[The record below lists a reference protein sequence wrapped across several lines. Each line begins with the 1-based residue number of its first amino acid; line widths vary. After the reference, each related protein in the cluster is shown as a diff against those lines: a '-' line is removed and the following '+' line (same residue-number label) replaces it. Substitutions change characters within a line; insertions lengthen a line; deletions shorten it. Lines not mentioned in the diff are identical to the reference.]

1 MTTHRAD
8 SPEQAAEQAAL
19 IGGPVALKILSPDIT
34 HKTDVGGVMLDLAG
48 PAAVLEAANA
58 MRERLDAIR
67 TAPLPPD
74 DELPELSDAQRQRL
88 DAFALR
94 EDR

>member
-1 MTTHRAD
+1 MQIEAIYRQGRLEFITPVKLKGDNIRVIVEVPD
-8 SPEQAAEQAAL
+8 AEVEPQEN
-19 IGGPVALKILSPDIT
+19 T
-34 HKTDVGGVMLDLAG
+34 FDLA
-48 PAAVLEAANA
+48 PEVIAAARA

>member
-1 MTTHRAD
+1 VI
-8 SPEQAAEQAAL
+8 AAAR
-19 IGGPVALKILSPDIT
+19 
-34 HKTDVGGVMLDLAG
+34 
-48 PAAVLEAANA
+48 A

-74 DELPELSDAQRQRL
+74 DELPELSDSQRQRL